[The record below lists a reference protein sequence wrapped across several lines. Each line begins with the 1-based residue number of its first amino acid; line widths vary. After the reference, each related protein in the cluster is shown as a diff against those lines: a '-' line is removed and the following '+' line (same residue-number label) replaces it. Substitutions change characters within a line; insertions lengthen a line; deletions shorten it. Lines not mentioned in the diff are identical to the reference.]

1 MEKDRK
7 LVFNDTEFHFCKMK
21 RWMVVIVSN
30 NMNVLDATRTV
41 HLKWLD
47 GSQKAVKSRIK
58 RENLP

>member
-1 MEKDRK
+1 
-7 LVFNDTEFHFCKMK
+7 MK